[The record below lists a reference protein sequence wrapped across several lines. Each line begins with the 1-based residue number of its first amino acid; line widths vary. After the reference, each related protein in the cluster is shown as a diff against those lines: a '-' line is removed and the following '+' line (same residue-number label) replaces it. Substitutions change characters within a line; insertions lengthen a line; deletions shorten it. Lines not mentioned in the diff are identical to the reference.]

1 MVKTAQQCLAAFQKV
16 QTDDHDMREQARE
29 ADRFCLNKDGQWQDS
44 VVNAMGNRP
53 RFTFDKTGQLIE
65 DMMAEIEG
73 MDFGARVRPA
83 GGGAEKDTAE
93 VYAGILRH
101 IEDQSNASQL
111 YRKSLRRIIR
121 RGVTFLRLKTDW
133 KDEDSFEQD
142 IFIKDI
148 SNSADRCWLG
158 YHEEPDGSDAQEGW
172 QVHALT
178 PDDFEE
184 QYGRKCQ
191 SIGIDDDNVT
201 QDFEYKPELALY
213 LEYIYKKP
221 YKKTMAL
228 MSDGRHIELTD
239 ETRQIIDELAA
250 KGITIVRQKTIKSY
264 KVYSRFLDAQDWLD
278 KENETVWCSIPIIP
292 VYGDFEIIENKLIY
306 SGVVRKLMDPQRVF
320 NYAKSREIEEGAL
333 APRKKLMMT
342 FDQAKNK
349 VTQKQLQ
356 TMNTNPEPVV
366 FYTPDPA
373 APPPY
378 ETGGPQ
384 VNHNLLTT
392 AQGAN
397 SDMTEISGMFS
408 AQQGQNPRY
417 QSGFAIEQM
426 ISKGDSKTT
435 RWLNCMAIAV
445 RRIALMVIKAIPKVY
460 DTQRQV
466 RIMNMDGTQEEVVV
480 NEEIF
485 DTQTQKMVVVN
496 DLSQGKYDVTVE
508 LDKAFKSQR
517 QEAAE
522 RLMQMATADERLMA
536 DSSDIVYGALDIP
549 GADQIQERR
558 RVALL
563 KAGEI
568 PDTQM
573 TDEEKEFVDKILQ
586 SQQQKQAQEAQQMAP
601 VTEAM
606 IANYQSIIDER
617 IAKMENERAKVQ
629 QGQEK
634 LMLEQQKIFDAKQKQ
649 LDELMLKLTE
659 MEQEYGRQLNQ
670 EAAENRQVTQQ

>member
-1 MVKTAQQCLAAFQKV
+1 MVKTAQACLMAFQKV
-16 QTDDHDMREQARE
+16 QGDDHDMREQARE

-65 DMMAEIEG
+65 DMMSEIEG
-73 MDFGARVRPA
+73 MDFGIRVRPA

-93 VYAGILRH
+93 VLAGIIRH

-111 YRKSLRRIIR
+111 YRKSIRRVIR
-121 RGVTFLRLKTDW
+121 RGITFLRLKTDW

-142 IFIKDI
+142 IFINDI
-148 SNSADRCWLG
+148 SNSTDRCWLG
-158 YHEEPDGSDAQEGW
+158 YHEETDGSDAQEGW

-178 PDDFEE
+178 PDEFEE
-184 QYGRKCQ
+184 RYGRKCM
-191 SIGIDDDNVT
+191 SIGINDDNVT
-201 QDFEYKPELALY
+201 QEFDYKPELALF
-213 LEYIYKKP
+213 LEYLYKKP

-228 MSDGRHIELTD
+228 LSDGRHIELTD

-250 KGITIVRQKTIKSY
+250 QGITIERQKTVNSF
-264 KVYSRFLDAQDWLD
+264 KVYSRFLDASDWLG
-278 KENETVWCSIPIIP
+278 KEKETVWCSIPIIP

-306 SGVVRKLMDPQRVF
+306 SGMVRKLMDPQRVF

-342 FDQAKNK
+342 FEQAKNK

-356 TMNTNPEPVV
+356 NMNTSPDPVLLW
-366 FYTPDPA
+366 TPDPN
-373 APPPY
+373 PSVPQPY

-384 VNHNLLTT
+384 INPNLLTI

-397 SDMTEISGMFS
+397 TDMTEISGVFS

-426 ISKGDSKTT
+426 LSKGDSKTT

-445 RRIALMVIKAIPKVY
+445 RRIALMLIKAIPKVY
-460 DTQRQV
+460 DTQRQI
-466 RIMNMDGTQEEVVV
+466 RIMNMDGTQEDVVV

-485 DTQTQKMVVVN
+485 DTQTQQMVVVN
-496 DLSQGKYDVTVE
+496 DLSQGKYDATVE

-522 RLMQMATADERLMA
+522 RLIQMMAVDPTLITEGADIL
-536 DSSDIVYGALDIP
+536 YGSLDIP
-549 GADQIQERR
+549 GADDLQERK

-563 KAGEI
+563 KAGAI

-573 TDEEKEFVDKILQ
+573 TDEEKEFVDQILQ
-586 SQQQKQAQEAQQMAP
+586 SQQAQDAQQQQQMAP
-601 VTEAM
+601 VAEAM
-606 IANYQSIIDER
+606 RANYESLIAER
-617 IAKMENERAKVQ
+617 QNDMVIKIEEF
-629 QGQEK
+629 K
-634 LMLEQQKIFDAKQKQ
+634 LKQQKQ
-649 LDELMLKLTE
+649 LDDVMLKLTD
-659 MEQEYGRQLNQ
+659 MEQKYGQQLEG
-670 EAAENRQVTQQ
+670 EATENRKAILRFDPASGDFI